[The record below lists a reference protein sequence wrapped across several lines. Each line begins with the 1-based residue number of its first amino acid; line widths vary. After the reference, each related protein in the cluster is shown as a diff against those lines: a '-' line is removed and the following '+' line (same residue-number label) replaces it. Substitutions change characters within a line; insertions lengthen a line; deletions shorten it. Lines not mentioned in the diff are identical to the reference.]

1 MPESEA
7 RLLPDDLA
15 GRDAVELG
23 CGTAHVPAWL
33 ARRGARPVGIDT
45 SPRQLGAAR
54 RLQAEHGLRFPL
66 HLGNAEATPFADA
79 GFDVAISEDG
89 ASVWCEPRRWVA
101 EAARL
106 LRPGGEL
113 VFLVNGLLLTLCT
126 PEDPARVDDP
136 VTERPSSASA
146 GSPGRT
152 ARSSSSSRTGRGF
165 ACSAPTAS
173 KSSTWSSSGLPPARP
188 RPTPSSPS
196 TGPAAGRARKCGGRG
211 RRGIGDWG
219 LGRA

>member
-106 LRPGGEL
+106 LRSGGEL

-126 PEDPARVDDP
+126 PEGPSRADDPATERL
-136 VTERPSSASA
+136 ERPSSASA

-152 ARSSSSSRTGRGF
+152 ARLSSRSRTGRGA

-173 KSSTWSSSGLPPARP
+173 RSST
-188 RPTPSSPS
+188 
-196 TGPAAGRARKCGGRG
+196 
-211 RRGIGDWG
+211 
-219 LGRA
+219 